1 MTEQT
6 EATEKAP
13 AKTRATTPKP
23 TYTTP
28 HVHTAILE
36 ILKTLGVEKNGT
48 LPSNMGGNKYIAAV
62 DVAKEIK
69 QKFSEMGIISLP
81 VEREIR
87 KEIVQANN
95 RITVTT
101 SVEAQYT
108 LISTQD
114 GSSVVIQGV
123 GDGVAQGSAVASNIA
138 STNAFKNAFL
148 RAFLI
153 TEQSVEEYAKA
164 GPAEVAEPRAVA
176 AQRSGGNNPASGA
189 AVSSDVAEI
198 NALKK
203 ELTAFVP
210 QGESAPKWLSSQAEA
225 HLPAKDDGTW
235 DGWDR
240 NVNALT
246 ALRDALKKQAG

>member
-1 MTEQT
+1 MTDT
-6 EATEKAP
+6 TEKAP
-13 AKTRATTPKP
+13 AKTRAAAKP
-23 TYTTP
+23 AYTTP

-69 QKFSEMGIISLP
+69 QKFSEQGIISLP

-164 GPAEVAEPRAVA
+164 GPAEVVEPRAVA
-176 AQRSGGNNPASGA
+176 AQRKGSSPSAP
-189 AVSSDVAEI
+189 AVSSDVAQI
-198 NALKK
+198 NELKK

-210 QGESAPKWLSSQAEA
+210 GGESAPKWLALQAEK
-225 HLPAKDDGTW
+225 HLPPKDDGTW